1 MSNQLPEGYLERN
14 FPLTEGSGIPGGLKP
29 HEYYEPLFRLYD
41 YETLSDAL
49 NLLNEGEV
57 DYGNG
62 DTAKYRFFV
71 KLSESNRG
79 NTNPNYE
86 KVIFDKLY
94 NLVGREFFTKYP
106 PNYTGDLPPGPGVG
120 SSKKRS
126 KTKKTKT
133 KRSKTKRSK
142 TKKSKSKKNKT
153 KRKSKK

>member
-41 YETLSDAL
+41 YEILSDAL

-57 DYGNG
+57 DYGIG
-62 DTAKYRFFV
+62 DTAKDRFFL
-71 KLSESNRG
+71 KLSESIRG

-86 KVIFDKLY
+86 KIIFDKLY

-120 SSKKRS
+120 SFKKRS

-133 KRSKTKRSK
+133 KRSKTNRSK

>member
-41 YETLSDAL
+41 YGILSDAL

-57 DYGNG
+57 DYGIG
-62 DTAKYRFFV
+62 DTAKDRFFL
-71 KLSESNRG
+71 KLSESIRG

-86 KVIFDKLY
+86 KIIFDKLY

-120 SSKKRS
+120 SFKKRS

-133 KRSKTKRSK
+133 KRSKTNRSK